1 LKSLTKDEKAFL
13 RPYIVDDENTQYAS
27 IYDGVANGLLAK
39 NIVYRASHITVPGM
53 PGMECPFNLR
63 SYCRKVLNRRRH
75 WLD

>member
-1 LKSLTKDEKAFL
+1 VVWLSAPKARFDAA
-13 RPYIVDDENTQYAS
+13 RFSAPDVETFA
-27 IYDGVANGLLAK
+27 AK